1 MERGPLWE
9 HQVFCAVAER
19 QSFVLAARAL
29 GASPSA
35 VTRAVQALERQ
46 LGAQLLTRSKTSVTL
61 TPQGER
67 YVESARDMLRLEESA
82 REARET
88 QRGAQGRLRFSAP
101 DLLGVALL
109 PAVLRRYAE
118 DYPDVRIDI
127 SYTDKWVDPI
137 AEGLDFAVRG
147 GFPPPASCWARA
159 CGPERLLCAS
169 PDYVARMGLP
179 REPEDLV
186 RHRLIMHTGPRVL
199 KDWHLRGEGR
209 IQRLHAEPAPARQH
223 RQQPDGAGAG
233 RHGRGAAGGLGRAAG
248 NRARHAGARVSG
260 LYRDLGPGRV
270 AQVHAVYASRSLP
283 ARARAMLAALRQA
296 GAGLM
301 DAPARPQRRPLATL
315 PEQQVI
321 QRRQRQQEGHAE
333 HQRHLEH
340 RREVGGEQDRQH
352 GQRPSSVSAGKP
364 GMRND
369 SRARRRAPSDGGRNS
384 A

>member
-67 YVESARDMLRLEESA
+67 YVESARDMLRLEKARAKRCARRSA
-82 REARET
+82 APRPA
-88 QRGAQGRLRFSAP
+88 ALSAP

-147 GFPPPASCWARA
+147 GFPASSELLGARLW
-159 CGPERLLCAS
+159 PYERLLCAS

-179 REPEDLV
+179 ASRKTWCATASSCTPARACSGLAPA
-186 RHRLIMHTGPRVL
+186 RRGP
-199 KDWHLRGEGR
+199 HPAAARGAG
-209 IQRLHAEPAPARQH
+209 PARQH

-270 AQVHAVYASRSLP
+270 APGPRRVRIALLAGPRPRHAGRLAPGRRRPHGRSSPPATPP
-283 ARARAMLAALRQA
+283 AR
-296 GAGLM
+296 
-301 DAPARPQRRPLATL
+301 
-315 PEQQVI
+315 
-321 QRRQRQQEGHAE
+321 HA
-333 HQRHLEH
+333 
-340 RREVGGEQDRQH
+340 
-352 GQRPSSVSAGKP
+352 S
-364 GMRND
+364 
-369 SRARRRAPSDGGRNS
+369 
-384 A
+384 